1 MTTDGIALSITI
13 TSMNGNYSVSKI
25 CSPAAL
31 ALWAFAG
38 MVVLHLNALIH
49 ASFVKPVNPKPAV
62 HVDSKAPNNG
72 SPNSAIFYRT
82 ANGNISPSLC
92 PTGFGLSSTITG
104 PCSTDSFA
112 APPEPCSNT
121 QSALDSKL
129 AFFVPCILINQ
140 HPHIHLSVT
149 RGGLTQYHAWNP
161 IFFQKER
168 RLKSLAQRRHSTP
181 SRKLFS
187 TPARHITGL
196 WTHSRL
202 PNMVSLPQRSVS
214 TLLESAF
221 CQKDTRR
228 LAQRPIP

>member
-1 MTTDGIALSITI
+1 MTPDGIALSITI
-13 TSMNGNYSVSKI
+13 TSMNGSSSVSKI

-92 PTGFGLSSTITG
+92 PTCFGLSSTITG

-112 APPEPCSNT
+112 APPVPCSNT

-149 RGGLTQYHAWNP
+149 RGGLTQYDAWNP
-161 IFFQKER
+161 IFFSKRETSK
-168 RLKSLAQRRHSTP
+168 KSGAAP
-181 SRKLFS
+181 SFDSFEKAIFNSSPTHYWALDTF
-187 TPARHITGL
+187 AITQHGVV
-196 WTHSRL
+196 T
-202 PNMVSLPQRSVS
+202 S
-214 TLLESAF
+214 TLSFNVIGKCILPKRHEALGTM
-221 CQKDTRR
+221 KN
-228 LAQRPIP
+228 I